1 MSEILLGYVD
11 SSFLSAERRGGR
23 RPQKSGMGP
32 SGSRSEDL
40 SSGNLRIARKLQIN
54 DQDLSSG
61 IRSCWSG
68 YDLST
73 DFQPRGIGGFAV
85 TILDTAQ
92 RKLQH
97 NEGLKNDDSLE
108 AIEARLRRNNP
119 ELFEPMTRLAL
130 GRLALFGNLKSEN
143 AGVYIGLSFA
153 DARVQTEIREVY
165 ETTENNILGVYYPE
179 TIPEHTAHI
188 SIGWAKNHEVGEE
201 IIRRIESKPGSL
213 PESISLDSASVV
225 LK

>member
-1 MSEILLGYVD
+1 MSEILLGYVEG
-11 SSFLSAERRGGR
+11 SFLSADRKGSR
-23 RPQKSGMGP
+23 RPQKSGMRP
-32 SGSRSEDL
+32 SGSHSDGL
-40 SSGNLRIARKLQIN
+40 GKGYLRISRKLQIN

-61 IRSCWSG
+61 IRSSWKG

-213 PESISLDSASVV
+213 PESISFDSASVV